1 MKNNIFSSGKGSV
14 WNEPDAATMARL
26 EYLYRLFSTQLSF
39 GVPIDI
45 DPDGTEVGQRVGNIR
60 GAWVELSL
68 TAATGTVT
76 VTHNLD
82 IPITTLTG
90 AGSTANRLNVRW
102 FVVGMEFGSRT
113 GAVAQPAAPGAFTVN
128 FLHMLSS
135 AVTTTSLSLNYSTTG
150 FIPTATTPLFVSLF
164 VVPATR

>member
-1 MKNNIFSSGKGSV
+1 MKQSNILGSGKET
-14 WNEPDAATMARL
+14 WKEPDTATLARL
-26 EYLYRLFSTQLSF
+26 EYLYRQFSTQLSF

-45 DPDGTEVGQRVGNIR
+45 DPNGTEVSQRVGNIR

-113 GAVAQPAAPGAFTVN
+113 GAVVQPAAPGVFTVN

-135 AVTTTSLSLNYSTTG
+135 AVTTTSLSLNYATTG

>member
-1 MKNNIFSSGKGSV
+1 MGTGKQSQNFAEDVSS
-14 WNEPDAATMARL
+14 ATL
-26 EYLYRLFSTQLSF
+26 GLFEYVYRLLSTQLSF
-39 GVPIDI
+39 GVPVDV
-45 DPDGTEVGQRVGNIR
+45 DTTGTEVGQRVGNMR

-102 FVVGMEFGSRT
+102 FVVGAEFGSRT
-113 GAVAQPAAPGAFTVN
+113 GAVAQPAAPAAFTVD

-135 AVTTTSLSLNYSTTG
+135 AVTTTSLVLNYSTTG
-150 FIPTATTPLFVSLF
+150 FVPTATTPLFVSLF
-164 VVPATR
+164 VVPAVR